1 MCYNGSYNAVIFPM
15 SDSSEKTN
23 PKKPTPSNCLIG
35 ATISGSL
42 GYALYTLTG
51 SIIRTFASKPLTSS
65 NPLVLRI
72 GSLVRTLVTGV
83 ASLGTFVFFFV
94 AFGLILLAI
103 QLLIQKEET
112 TES

>member
-1 MCYNGSYNAVIFPM
+1 MGNST
-15 SDSSEKTN
+15 EKPTQ
-23 PKKPTPSNCLIG
+23 KKPTPTNCLIG
-35 ATISGSL
+35 ATISGTL
-42 GYALYTLTG
+42 GYGLYNLTS
-51 SIIRTFASKPLTSS
+51 SIMQTFANKPLTSS
-65 NPLVLRI
+65 NGLVLRI

-103 QLLIQKEET
+103 QLLFQKEKT

>member
-1 MCYNGSYNAVIFPM
+1 M
-15 SDSSEKTN
+15 SDPSEKPD
-23 PKKPTPSNCLIG
+23 PKKPTPSNCLTG
-35 ATISGSL
+35 AAISGAL
-42 GYALYTLTG
+42 GYALYNLTG
-51 SIIRTFASKPLTSS
+51 SIIQTFASKPLTSS

-103 QLLIQKEET
+103 QLLFQKEKT
-112 TES
+112 TEN